1 MSPEI
6 SMTMAI
12 AVFISFF
19 FIITAL
25 FLTLWCLVRGPNLAY
40 RVIVMDLI
48 ESLAVGLIAGY
59 CILTQNATFLSA
71 AVVLCLITFLGT
83 VMLARYLARERE

>member
-1 MSPEI
+1 MNPEI
-6 SMTMAI
+6 NIIMAI
-12 AVFISFF
+12 AVYISFF
-19 FIITAL
+19 FIIAAL

-48 ESLAVGLIAGY
+48 ESLAVGLIAGH
-59 CILTQNATFLSA
+59 CILTQNSTFMSA

-83 VMLARYLARERE
+83 IMLARYLARERE